1 MLSSA
6 CSLWDIGYPLCTY
19 SSIFII
25 FLIAWQIRRSY
36 QGLSLEPK
44 KSCCRRH
51 RKVRQ
56 RARDVASRGKSP
68 VSPDAPPPGE
78 LPPPLPNFEFHCQ
91 EPARRLPQEE
101 AEKPWELLTIMK
113 SQSWLPK
120 EEHVRQLLCVD
131 PCCQICDAASLEI
144 QQLLQSERSQ
154 TSSGLGLPP
163 GSSCLEMVP
172 ISRVSFEQNM
182 ELRSRHSRRLP
193 LASGTPILAQL
204 TEHLSQSTSAVGV
217 RQCWADHLQLDQKFP
232 LADMPRI
239 SETMASSRLK
249 EPVVLMIEE
258 KLMQNKAKFDEES
271 QDRHHVKSSVSL
283 LPLTPKTTNLT
294 RTMSLQMNSV
304 PPSRVPLLSPKVRR
318 ILELHVKK
326 WIHFQKWGLP
336 RRVEESLR
344 QLVPGRTLFCQSRKN
359 VLSSILSSGSE
370 ITMDRAG
377 TISCQTNRLYLT
389 DQPTQTCWVSEWSF
403 INLKQRK
410 PWHQIRTYLSSR
422 ELEHLS
428 GFYAPRKAQANDS
441 GSNLQSDYR
450 GQLFCGLP
458 SLHSESLDVTS
469 LSSQGVSQNIPKSSS
484 ADRQPTRE
492 LSLPFLP
499 QTPRKSAPLSS
510 PASPNAKTPREHE
523 RAQINVPFLTLAEC
537 EALEC
542 HLLERQVKLQW
553 GLPAVFLRKR
563 YTWSHMLCEPH
574 GKTTTIKTYWPRKP
588 FSYPTREFSFPEHV
602 RRLLEFHLQKQLIHL
617 RWGLPQRIQRS
628 IHSLLSSTDQQSRSC
643 SSRALPDVSIPQPG
657 HPEADGSGDKFALA
671 VDKGS
676 ISTPRLFSQTKAML
690 ENHIDSK
697 CGQIHQGKVPAQV
710 WRSWERKIPGT
721 PAAVTPSSWIPQ
733 GQHPELQAES
743 QSNPDLHPKAAPLEP
758 EAFEQEQQA
767 SSGTLIEH
775 CKRPHALSKEMI
787 KKLETTLQ
795 HKYLAF
801 LSGLPALYCVALSRP
816 ISPTVTS
823 QPRTT
828 EMMSRPV
835 KSSPEARTQLTSLAG
850 PLEPCPRDDKEASAD
865 ATGEVQPDGQAEGR
879 TEKVSL
885 DSRTRDSA
893 RSINSHILAKLN
905 FHLKK
910 KVLAMQFGISEK
922 ERENKELALASPEN
936 ESLQE
941 FLRSLGIPEGTEL
954 QKLPRSG
961 DSPPAPDANRVP
973 LKKQPATAGQPV
985 CHKPSQPSSRT
996 VPHGSAQWGSKA
1008 SKLRNK
1014 MEAQVYCIQMETS
1027 GEEPSLEKPFSTEPQ
1042 SPGKSKSSAH
1052 VSTMTE
1058 KIEEPGKP
1066 KAVGDFGERDADF
1079 GLSPTSEK
1087 THHDGDQEPEKGPL
1101 HRTPQGSS
1109 QQRQS
1114 VHLEDP
1120 SLPSPQEPSDLEFPE
1135 PPPKVFIEREP
1146 EHDMQD
1152 SQAKVNVIP
1161 KPAKI
1166 AKVPQSVASQASQ
1179 GLPFP
1184 RSPTQGKPFGGQ
1196 TWQDHISRGRVM
1208 PTSPH
1213 ASPSLP
1219 EAGLKTKMKS
1229 FFHSINPKIKG
1240 KTHVEPIDSTPGK
1253 AVKTSKENVDKGL
1266 PQAKSPT
1273 KKTKTE
1279 NCRGPKAQSASSEK
1293 SVIASFL
1300 TAPHISDSKLRPGP
1314 RQFGSVSAPGRPR
1327 HCPRHCP
1334 LLAYAIQYRNPP

>member
-56 RARDVASRGKSP
+56 RARDAASR
-68 VSPDAPPPGE
+68 
-78 LPPPLPNFEFHCQ
+78 
-91 EPARRLPQEE
+91 ARRLSREE

-131 PCCQICDAASLEI
+131 PCCHICDAASLEI
-144 QQLLQSERSQ
+144 QQLLQSERTQ
-154 TSSGLGLPP
+154 TSPALSGLPP
-163 GSSCLEMVP
+163 GSSCLEMLP
-172 ISRVSFEQNM
+172 ISRVSFEQNV
-182 ELRSRHSRRLP
+182 EHRPRHSRRLP
-193 LASGTPILAQL
+193 PASGTPILAHL
-204 TEHLSQSTSAVGV
+204 TEHLTQSTSAVAV
-217 RQCWADHLQLDQKFP
+217 RQCWADHPQLDQKFP
-232 LADMPRI
+232 LADMPMI
-239 SETMASSRLK
+239 SETMASSRIK

-258 KLMQNKAKFDEES
+258 KLTQNESKFDQES
-271 QDRHHVKSSVSL
+271 QDRHHLKSSVSL
-283 LPLTPKTTNLT
+283 LPLNPKTTNLT
-294 RTMSLQMNSV
+294 HTMSLHMSSV
-304 PPSRVPLLSPKVRR
+304 LPSQVPLLSPKVRR

-336 RRVEESLR
+336 RRVEESLK
-344 QLVPGRTLFCQSRKN
+344 QLMPDRTLLCQSRKN
-359 VLSSILSSGSE
+359 TLSSILSSGSE
-370 ITMDRAG
+370 ITMDRTG

-410 PWHQIRTYLSSR
+410 PWQQICTYLSSH

-428 GFYAPRKAQANDS
+428 GFYPPRKAQANDTE
-441 GSNLQSDYR
+441 SNLQSDYR

-469 LSSQGVSQNIPKSSS
+469 LSSQGVSKNISKSSS
-484 ADRQPTRE
+484 MDCQPTRE

-499 QTPRKSAPLSS
+499 KTPCKSVPSS
-510 PASPNAKTPREHE
+510 SSASPNAKTPHEQE
-523 RAQINVPFLTLAEC
+523 RAQISVPFLTLAEC

-563 YTWSHMLCEPH
+563 YTWSHTLCEPH
-574 GKTTTIKTYWPRKP
+574 SKAKTIKTYWPRKP

-602 RRLLEFHLQKQLIHL
+602 HRLLEFHLQKQLIHL

-628 IHSLLSSTDQQSRSC
+628 IHSLLSSTDQQFQSC
-643 SSRALPDVSIPQPG
+643 SSRALPNVSIPQPG
-657 HPEADGSGDKFALA
+657 HPEADGSGDMFALA

-690 ENHIDSK
+690 KNHIDSK

-710 WRSWERKIPGT
+710 WSSWERKIPGT
-721 PAAVTPSSWIPQ
+721 LAVVTPFSSIPQ
-733 GQHPELQAES
+733 GQHLELQAES
-743 QSNPDLHPKAAPLEP
+743 KSNPDLHRKVVPLEP
-758 EAFEQEQQA
+758 GAFDQEKRA
-767 SSGTLIEH
+767 SSGTLVEH

-835 KSSPEARTQLTSLAG
+835 KSSPDPRTQLTSLEG
-850 PLEPCPRDDKEASAD
+850 PFEPCTRDDKEASVD
-865 ATGEVQPDGQAEGR
+865 TTGEVQPDVQMEGR
-879 TEKVSL
+879 TEKVPL
-885 DSRTRDSA
+885 DSQTHDSA
-893 RSINSHILAKLN
+893 RSLNSHILAKLN

-922 ERENKELALASPEN
+922 EREDKEPALTSPES
-936 ESLQE
+936 ESMQE
-941 FLRSLGIPEGTEL
+941 PVRSLGIPEGTEL
-954 QKLPRSG
+954 QKLPGSS
-961 DSPPAPDANRVP
+961 DSPPAPDANRVH

-1008 SKLRNK
+1008 SKFRNK
-1014 MEAQVYCIQMETS
+1014 MESQVYCIQMETS
-1027 GEEPSLEKPFSTEPQ
+1027 GDEPSLEKPFSTEPQ
-1042 SPGKSKSSAH
+1042 GKSKSSAH
-1052 VSTMTE
+1052 VPTLTE
-1058 KIEEPGKP
+1058 KSEEPGKP
-1066 KAVGDFGERDADF
+1066 KAVGDLGERDADL

-1087 THHDGDQEPEKGPL
+1087 THHDGDEEPEKGPL

-1114 VHLEDP
+1114 SHLEN
-1120 SLPSPQEPSDLEFPE
+1120 SRLPSPQEPPDLEFPE
-1135 PPPKVFIEREP
+1135 PPPKVLVEREP

-1152 SQAKVNVIP
+1152 SQAKVNVSP
-1161 KPAKI
+1161 KPAKV
-1166 AKVPQSVASQASQ
+1166 AKVPQPVASQASR

-1184 RSPTQGKPFGGQ
+1184 RPPTQGKPFGGQ
-1196 TWQDHISRGRVM
+1196 TRQDHISEGQVM
-1208 PTSPH
+1208 PISPH

-1229 FFHSINPKIKG
+1229 FFYAINPKIKG
-1240 KTHVEPIDSTPGK
+1240 KTHVEPMVSIPGK
-1253 AVKTSKENVDKGL
+1253 AAKTSKENVDKGL

-1279 NCRGPKAQSASSEK
+1279 NCRGPKAQSVPSEK

-1334 LLAYAIQYRNPP
+1334 QLAYAIQYRNPP